1 MDDFYYP
8 VSRPTTVREWR
19 ALPDDIKAG
28 IFEEISEL
36 REQDRHDQHWAWP
49 FIQPFLDFE

>member
-8 VSRPTTVREWR
+8 ISRPKSLAEWR
-19 ALPDDIKAG
+19 ALPDDVKAG

-36 REQDRHDQHWAWP
+36 REQDRHEQHWAWC
-49 FIQPFLDFE
+49 FVQPFLDFE